1 MHIIVAIKQVPETEE
16 QRYDPSTRTLVRE
29 GVTSVINAYDKRSLT
44 EAIRLRSLC
53 GGSVTAITMG
63 PPQAR
68 EALVECLGRGIDRA
82 IHLTDRAFAGADT
95 LATARTLAT
104 ALRRLTFDLVLLG
117 KFSTNSETGQV
128 GPELAELLDLP
139 QVTGATAIEWQDEHT
154 LRITRETDT
163 GFEEIECPLPA
174 LLTVAE
180 RLIKPIKTTPGL
192 LEEGKRRAG
201 ADPDLI
207 QIWSAYDL
215 GIPAGQA
222 GLAGSPTWVSELR
235 PVAIE
240 RARNILS
247 GDVLSSAETLL
258 LDLEDVGL
266 RATSHSAES
275 APASLPEPSTG
286 PRPDRAVWAIAE
298 LLPSSTDQ
306 SAIRNP
312 QSAIP
317 SFRRVSLELASEA
330 ARLASQLGGE
340 AGCLVMGNGISDAQL
355 RELARHGAQ
364 HILLADDDRLATYN
378 PESYAWLLAEAIEKY
393 RPWAV
398 LLPATAFGRDFAPR
412 VAARLGLGLTGD
424 CIGFELDVEERL
436 LQLKPAFGG
445 QVIAPIISRTL
456 PAMSTVRP
464 GMVPLLTRQNP
475 AAPRVTRL
483 SLEGMPPIRTRTL
496 SVRNV
501 DEEGLALDA
510 AKLVVCVG
518 MGIGGPEALPEVEAL
533 AGRLGAWMGLSPEE
547 IAVAGSRKV
556 VDEGWLPRNRQVGLT
571 GRAVAPDLYLGL
583 GLQGNFNHVSG
594 IMGSRRIVAV
604 NTNADAPIFKAC
616 DLGIVAGWRE
626 FAEALLEII

>member
-1 MHIIVAIKQVPETEE
+1 MHIIVAIKQVPETDE
-16 QRYDPSTRTLVRE
+16 QRYDPSTRMLVRE

-44 EAIRLRSLC
+44 EAMRLKSLY

-68 EALVECLGRGIDRA
+68 EALLECLGRGVDRA
-82 IHLTDRAFAGADT
+82 IHLTDRAFAGSDT
-95 LATARTLAT
+95 LATARTVAT

-117 KFSTNSETGQV
+117 KFSTDSETGQV

-139 QVTGATAIEWQDEHT
+139 QVAGATAIERLDEHT

-163 GFEEIECPLPA
+163 GFEDIECPLPA
-174 LLTVAE
+174 LLTAAE
-180 RLIKPIKTTPGL
+180 RLIKPVKSTPAL
-192 LEEGKRRAG
+192 LEEGRRRAD
-201 ADPDLI
+201 ADPNLI
-207 QIWSAYDL
+207 QTWSAYDL
-215 GIPAGQA
+215 DVPAGQA

-240 RARNILS
+240 RARIILS

-258 LDLEDVGL
+258 LDLEDMGL
-266 RATSHSAES
+266 RDVGRGTES
-275 APASLPEPSTG
+275 ASSSLPEPVTN
-286 PRPDRAVWAIAE
+286 PRPDRSVWAVAE
-298 LLPSSTDQ
+298 LLPSGNQSAFRIPH
-306 SAIRNP
+306 SAIRP
-312 QSAIP
+312 
-317 SFRRVSLELASEA
+317 FRRVSLELASEA
-330 ARLASQLGGE
+330 ARLTSQLGGE
-340 AGCLVMGNGISDAQL
+340 AGCLVMGNGISDSQV
-355 RELARHGAQ
+355 RELTRHGAQ

-424 CIGFELDVEERL
+424 CIGFELDAEERL

-456 PAMSTVRP
+456 PALSTVRP
-464 GMVPLLTRQNP
+464 GMLPLLTRQNP
-475 AAPRVTRL
+475 EAPRVTRL
-483 SLEGMPPIRTRTL
+483 SLEGMPPTRTRTL

-518 MGIGGPEALPEVEAL
+518 MGIGGPEALPEVEEL
-533 AGRLGAWMGLSPEE
+533 ARRLGAWMGLSPEE

-604 NTNADAPIFKAC
+604 NTNADAPIFEAC

-626 FAEALLEII
+626 FADALLEII